1 MQLMIVLSDRMGVIY
16 YDFSTFNLRYL
27 ELTISK
33 RHILP
38 RESHLLTS
46 LEKKR
51 IAIVTERI
59 APFYRG
65 GAEEVMYR
73 YAEILAKQHDVSIFT
88 SFDEGV
94 ASKKIGNVRFN
105 YISRNIKKNNK
116 KGNHSLTGIL
126 SFSVAVLFHRKLI
139 VDFDIVI
146 LDSIHYF
153 YPKSFLRFLKRK
165 NCKVITLF
173 HEAWYEYRKSGAV
186 SPLLSYFMGIFI
198 RRLICN
204 SDTVISVSDPTTK
217 SLISNYSVGMDK
229 VVTIPL
235 GIDYK
240 DIIDRYSFREISD
253 RHYDLVFVGRFAAI
267 KRISDVVE
275 AVSLLTKRG
284 KKIEVALI
292 GDGPQ
297 RRLLEQKIEKIGLS
311 KSFHVFGF
319 LNENEKYSTMANSKI
334 FILPSEREG
343 FSLSTLE
350 AMALGCIPIV
360 SKPKFD
366 EVFGVSH
373 FVKNGEN
380 GLYYLV
386 GNVDELA
393 QCISDLL
400 ENQKISELL
409 STNALKTAKLYTTN
423 EMARR
428 IYDVLEQITS

>member
-1 MQLMIVLSDRMGVIY
+1 M
-16 YDFSTFNLRYL
+16 RYI

-153 YPKSFLRFLKRK
+153 YPKSFLKFLKRK

-173 HEAWYEYRKSGAV
+173 HEAWYEYRKYGAV

-198 RRLICN
+198 RQLIRN

-217 SLISNYSVGMDK
+217 SLISNYSVRVEK

-240 DIIDRYSFREISD
+240 DIIDRYSFKEISD

-267 KRISDVVE
+267 KRVSDIVD
-275 AVSLLTKRG
+275 AVLILKRQG
-284 KKIEVALI
+284 RNLAVALI
-292 GDGPQ
+292 GDGAQ
-297 RRLLEQKIEKIGLS
+297 REMIERKIENLGLI
-311 KSFHVFGF
+311 KNFNVFGF
-319 LNENEKYSTMANSKI
+319 LNEDEKYSIMSDSKI
-334 FILPSEREG
+334 FVLPSEREG

-373 FVKNGEN
+373 FIKNHVN
-380 GLYYLV
+380 GLYYSV
-386 GNVDELA
+386 GDTNELA
-393 QCISDLL
+393 MAISSCLDNP
-400 ENQKISELL
+400 E
-409 STNALKTAKLYTTN
+409 TAKLLSYNAMGTSKLYTISK
-423 EMARR
+423 MKLR
-428 IYDVLEQITS
+428 IYDALEQITS